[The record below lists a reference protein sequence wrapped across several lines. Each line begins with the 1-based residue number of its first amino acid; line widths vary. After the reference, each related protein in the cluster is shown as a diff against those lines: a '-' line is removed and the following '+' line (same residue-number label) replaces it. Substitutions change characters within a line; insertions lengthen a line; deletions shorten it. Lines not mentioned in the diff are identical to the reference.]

1 MGWGWEAVAGSGLE
15 AGELAAL
22 GWAASV
28 DSVAMVGWADS
39 ALAVSG
45 LVSVAG

>member
-1 MGWGWEAVAGSGLE
+1 MGWGWEAAAVSGLE
-15 AGELAAL
+15 AGGLAAL
-22 GWAASV
+22 GWAASE
-28 DSVAMVGWADS
+28 DSAAMVGWADK